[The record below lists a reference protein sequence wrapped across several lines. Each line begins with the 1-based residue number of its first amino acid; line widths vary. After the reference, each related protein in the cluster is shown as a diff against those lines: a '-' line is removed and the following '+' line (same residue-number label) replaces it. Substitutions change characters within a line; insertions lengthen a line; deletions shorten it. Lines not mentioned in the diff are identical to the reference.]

1 MQSTAVGEHW
11 KVNGT
16 GRLGKDTTT
25 RAPSCLSSRTAH
37 HELMNTA
44 KLQGEH
50 RGAGERAPGEARLGE
65 WERKLPKAQKVE
77 TKPRFLFLTSLWP
90 QVPGNSVVAVVAISQ
105 NPSLSVLT
113 LFGPD
118 TTIEEVSSGGEP
130 RESTGEAIGKNSR
143 KQPHQIVYQLLGSPS
158 TCAGEKK
165 RCYTNMNQ
173 QKARV
178 AMLISGKE
186 DFRTKKMTRDKD
198 IIFW

>member
-25 RAPSCLSSRTAH
+25 RAPSCLSSGTAH

-50 RGAGERAPGEARLGE
+50 RGAGERAPGEARLEE

-77 TKPRFLFLTSLWP
+77 MKPRFLFLTSLWP

-105 NPSLSVLT
+105 NPLSLCSHTVWPRHNYWGSEQRRGTQGKYWGGNREKLKKATPSNCLSTPRLT
-113 LFGPD
+113 LD
-118 TTIEEVSSGGEP
+118 LCWWKKEMLHKHEP
-130 RESTGEAIGKNSR
+130 TES
-143 KQPHQIVYQLLGSPS
+143 
-158 TCAGEKK
+158 
-165 RCYTNMNQ
+165 
-173 QKARV
+173 
-178 AMLISGKE
+178 
-186 DFRTKKMTRDKD
+186 
-198 IIFW
+198 

>member
-1 MQSTAVGEHW
+1 MALADW
-11 KVNGT
+11 
-16 GRLGKDTTT
+16 GRIPQPGHHHVFPPVQPITNWWTQ
-25 RAPSCLSSRTAH
+25 PSCRVSIEGQERELQEKQGLGNGKGNFPKLRKWRWNPASFSSLLFGPRSQAI
-37 HELMNTA
+37 LWWPWWPSA
-44 KLQGEH
+44 K
-50 RGAGERAPGEARLGE
+50 
-65 WERKLPKAQKVE
+65 
-77 TKPRFLFLTSLWP
+77 T
-90 QVPGNSVVAVVAISQ
+90 
-105 NPSLSVLT
+105 PSLSVLT

-130 RESTGEAIGKNSR
+130 RKSTGEAIGKNSR
-143 KQPHQIVYQLLGSPS
+143 KQPYKIVYQLLGSPS